1 MLNSEC
7 ILTIVSI
14 KTDYLGIMGSVAG
27 GEAMLLGNKCSAKR
41 IVISV
46 WSKVVYLFLFLTN
59 QSVANNQLLPLAR
72 KNS

>member
-1 MLNSEC
+1 
-7 ILTIVSI
+7 
-14 KTDYLGIMGSVAG
+14 MGSVAG